1 MKRLAIDWEKIF
13 FGTLSDKGLGSKI
26 TENCDIINNEKKNL
40 IQNWTKRKK
49 KENWLETSIENLK
62 P

>member
-49 KENWLETSIENLK
+49 KEN
-62 P
+62 